1 MKISG
6 YTYAMT
12 VTEKEMIFNP
22 IRCGGPGGQNV
33 NKVSSGIELRFD
45 INASS
50 LSESH
55 KARLLAIKD
64 SRITAEG
71 IVVIKAQNHR
81 TQEANKTEAI
91 ERLQALIDRTAKAP
105 KTRVAT
111 KPTKA
116 SKKKRL
122 AAKKQ
127 RSEIKKMRSA
137 KEREG

>member
-1 MKISG
+1 
-6 YTYAMT
+6 MT
-12 VTEKEMIFNP
+12 IAEKEMIFNP

-33 NKVSSGIELRFD
+33 NKVASGIELRFD
-45 INASS
+45 IAASS
-50 LSESH
+50 LSEAH

-91 ERLQALIDRTAKAP
+91 DRLQALIDRTAKAP
-105 KTRVAT
+105 KTRIAT
-111 KPTKA
+111 KPTFA
-116 SKKKRL
+116 AKKKRL

-137 KEREG
+137 KEGEG

>member
-1 MKISG
+1 
-6 YTYAMT
+6 MT